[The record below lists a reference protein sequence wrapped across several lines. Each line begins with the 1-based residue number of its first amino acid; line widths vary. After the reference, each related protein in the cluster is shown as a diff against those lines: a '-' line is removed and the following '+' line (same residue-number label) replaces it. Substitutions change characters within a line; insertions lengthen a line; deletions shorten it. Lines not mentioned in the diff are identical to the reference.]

1 MLCGKPWY
9 PLHIIPQCIV
19 ILILSRSIP
28 ESPRWLLTIQEEVKA
43 RRILIEIARTN
54 KKTLPSDFSLK
65 CASSSGDQPS
75 AGLIALFRHR
85 VLCRRTLIMAFIWF
99 TVCMVYYGLS
109 LGVGSLSSNLYI
121 SFSLSGLVEVP
132 SNLVAY
138 VILDK

>member
-1 MLCGKPWY
+1 M
-9 PLHIIPQCIV
+9 
-19 ILILSRSIP
+19 
-28 ESPRWLLTIQEEVKA
+28 QEEVKA
-43 RRILIEIARTN
+43 RRILIEIARIN

-65 CASSSGDQPS
+65 CASSGDQSS
-75 AGLIALFRHR
+75 AGLIALIRHR
-85 VLCRRTLIMAFIWF
+85 VLFRRTLIMAFIWF

-121 SFSLSGLVEVP
+121 SFSLSGLVEIP